1 MSTGHL
7 NLRIQVSE
15 TGQHGDVLM
24 DETVLDRPRFTPNLP
39 GVLIALT
46 EYVTHGQTPLP
57 GRIIDELR
65 AEKALDEI
73 ELKKARELI
82 AALTKRAERAEAEAA
97 LLVAQ
102 LCDERRILDF
112 TRGTLAEVN
121 GCMRGAEDR
130 LASVRAG
137 YLADAMRLKANA
149 AFWDVD
155 LAALFDF

>member
-46 EYVTHGQTPLP
+46 EYVTHGETPLP

-65 AEKALDEI
+65 AANALDEI

-82 AALTKRAERAEAEAA
+82 TALTKRAEDAEHATAC
-97 LLVAQ
+97 LVKV
-102 LCDERRILDF
+102 
-112 TRGTLAEVN
+112 LAV
-121 GCMRGAEDR
+121 
-130 LASVRAG
+130 
-137 YLADAMRLKANA
+137 
-149 AFWDVD
+149 
-155 LAALFDF
+155 LFDI